1 MNKDTAKINSEQVR
15 KALLRSG
22 YLLEARLETIIR
34 KTSYC
39 VETNISYP
47 DPSTQ
52 KSRELDLFA
61 YHAYSIGGNTDG
73 TLVAKLLIECVNN
86 PQPLAFIMKQP
97 LGGPPYE
104 DLYVKRAGLPMSTEV
119 DNNESLPEFLRMFD
133 YHHYFTG
140 NVASQYCSFV
150 KKKGIDPEWMAFH
163 EESHFE
169 SFRKLSDAIEYFI
182 CKYYEQWVSSPDQR
196 VDIRL
201 YYPILVVQG
210 DLLEVLPSKRSL
222 RVKKVR
228 SVRYRRSA
236 ILNGKETYY
245 QIDVVTEKFLPEL
258 LQIINKELLETANR
272 IRSNHDAIMKAVEMK
287 LQRLRG
293 RGTLDLIRQVL
304 ES

>member
-1 MNKDTAKINSEQVR
+1 MKKDTAKINSEQVR
-15 KALLRSG
+15 NALLRSG

-34 KTSYC
+34 KTAYL

-47 DPSTQ
+47 DPATQ
-52 KSRELDLFA
+52 KSRELDLYA
-61 YHAYSIGGNTDG
+61 LHVYPIGLNPGG
-73 TLVAKLLIECVNN
+73 SLVPTLLIECVNN

-104 DLYVKRAGLPMSTEV
+104 GLYIKRAGLPMSTEA
-119 DNNESLPEFLRMFD
+119 DDNESLPEFLGMSH

-140 NVASQYCSFV
+140 NVASQYCSFT
-150 KKKGIDPEWMAFH
+150 KKKGNDAEWMAFH

-169 SFRKLSDAIEYFI
+169 SFQKLSDAIEYFI
-182 CKYYEQWVSSPDQR
+182 SKYYEQWVSAPEQC
-196 VDIRL
+196 VDIRF

-210 DLLEVLPSKRSL
+210 DLLEILPSKNSF
-222 RVKKVR
+222 RVKRVK
-228 SVRYRRSA
+228 SIRYRRSA
-236 ILNGKETYY
+236 ILNGKEAYY

-258 LQIINKELLETANR
+258 LQIIDKELLETVNR
-272 IRSNHDAIMKAVEMK
+272 IRSNHDAIMNAVEMK

-293 RGTLDLIRQVL
+293 MGTPDLIRQVL

>member
-1 MNKDTAKINSEQVR
+1 MNKNTAKINSEQLR
-15 KALLRSG
+15 NALLRSG

-34 KTSYC
+34 KTSYW

-47 DPSTQ
+47 DPTTQ
-52 KSRELDLFA
+52 KSRELDLLA
-61 YHAYSIGGNTDG
+61 CSAHSIGGNPG
-73 TLVAKLLIECVNN
+73 GSLVAMLLIECVNN

-97 LGGPPYE
+97 VGGPPYE

-119 DNNESLPEFLRMFD
+119 DGNESLPEFLGMFH

-140 NVASQYCSFV
+140 NVASQYCSFA
-150 KKKGIDPEWMAFH
+150 KKKGPDAEWMAFH

-169 SFRKLSDAIEYFI
+169 SFQKLSDAIEYFI
-182 CKYYEQWVSSPDQR
+182 CKYYEQWVSAPEQR
-196 VDIRL
+196 VDIRF

-210 DLLEVLPSKRSL
+210 DLLEVRPSKNSF
-222 RVKKVR
+222 RVKRVKSIR
-228 SVRYRRSA
+228 FRRSA

-258 LQIINKELLETANR
+258 LKIIDKELLETTNR

-287 LQRLRG
+287 LERLRG
-293 RGTLDLIRQVL
+293 METPDLIRKVL